1 MLQNP
6 AAKVFI
12 YGNLPLPFE
21 AVQNLADAYHLQ
33 TFQTDNLYQLQQYTR
48 EVMPK
53 ILIFQITDAAALA
66 TFRLTVGNLKNNPLI
81 ILILPKI
88 QIKALPEVAHH
99 LYLPPDEHELGEIIE
114 SYSVGHRQHDILLVQ
129 NYSEANRAFKSRL
142 LAKNY
147 RIFEV
152 NNINAAQLYLQKN
165 QATAVLVE
173 YAPQF
178 IVGRHNLNH
187 QRIFYVDRHQD
198 LTEIEKFL
206 N

>member
-99 LYLPPDEHELGEIIE
+99 LYLPLDEHELGEIIE
-114 SYSVGHRQHDILLVQ
+114 SYSIGHRHHDFLLVQ
-129 NYSEANRAFKSRL
+129 NYSEANRTFKNKL

-147 RIFEV
+147 RVFEV
-152 NNINAAQLYLQKN
+152 NNISAAQLYLQKN
-165 QATAVLVE
+165 QATAVLIE

-178 IVGRHNLNH
+178 IIGRHNLNH

-206 N
+206 L